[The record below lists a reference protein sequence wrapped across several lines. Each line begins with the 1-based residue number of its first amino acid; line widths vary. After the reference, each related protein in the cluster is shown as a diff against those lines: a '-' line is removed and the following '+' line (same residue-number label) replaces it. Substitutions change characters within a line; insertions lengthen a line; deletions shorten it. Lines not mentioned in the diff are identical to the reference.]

1 MYPIICSANKQ
12 HFAKGRSFSVNRN
25 GSNPS
30 NVLEQE
36 DKRGMLA
43 ELEDKK
49 ANLRQESLAF
59 KDRRSQLNAEA
70 SKWAAKR
77 NELNKT
83 TKELIDKAQELK
95 KLRDENNKNVADA
108 KKLRDEYNEK
118 TNEFYAKIDEIRKK
132 YNLTGER
139 SIKDLRR
146 EIDHLEFRQQTEVLS
161 PDKEKQLVDKIAA
174 LHAEFRTRKEQL
186 EKNEELRKLLDEA
199 QGLRDQAS
207 KHHDEVTKYAE
218 LAQEYHDKM
227 IATFKEADQTRAEAD
242 AAHKEF
248 VKAQESAD
256 EQHKEFIRTQ
266 REIRDFE
273 KVIVGLKKK
282 NRDIKED
289 KAKEVAKREAEE
301 ILTHFRQGEKLDTAA
316 LLRLQRAG
324 MV

>member
-1 MYPIICSANKQ
+1 VEP
-12 HFAKGRSFSVNRN
+12 
-25 GSNPS
+25 NPS
-30 NVLEQE
+30 RGLEQE

-43 ELEDKK
+43 ELEDKRGK
-49 ANLRQESLAF
+49 LRQESLAF
-59 KDRRSQLNAEA
+59 KDRRSQLNTEA

-77 NELNKT
+77 NELNKA

-95 KLRDENNKNVADA
+95 KLRDENNKNVALS
-108 KKLRDEYNEK
+108 KKERDEYNEN
-118 TNEFYAKIDEIRKK
+118 TNRLYAKIDDIRKK

-139 SIKDLRR
+139 SIRDLRR

-174 LHAEFRTRKEQL
+174 LHAEFKGRKEQL

-199 QGLRDQAS
+199 QAMRDQAS
-207 KHHDEVTKYAE
+207 NHHDQVTRFAE
-218 LAQEYHDKM
+218 LAQEYHDQM
-227 IATFKEADQTRAEAD
+227 IVTFKEADQTRAEAD

-248 VKAQESAD
+248 VKAQEAAD

-266 REIRDFE
+266 REVRDFE

-289 KAKEVAKREAEE
+289 RAKEVAKREAEE
-301 ILTHFRQGEKLDTAA
+301 ILTHFRQGEKLNTVD

-324 MV
+324 LV